1 MVELNYTV
9 WIQMANFLVLI
20 VILNFLLY
28 KPVLKI
34 IEKRNQKIEDS
45 KERVRSLD
53 ETIERKMAQYEEQIR
68 QARTAAATQR
78 DAIRDEGT
86 ERGKEIIDAV
96 REDISNH
103 LEKFKVQL
111 HKETDDARTSLR
123 EQTRMIARE
132 ISEKV
137 LGRGVQ

>member
-1 MVELNYTV
+1 M
-9 WIQMANFLVLI
+9 
-20 VILNFLLY
+20 
-28 KPVLKI
+28 KI
-34 IEKRNQKIEDS
+34 RKRG
-45 KERVRSLD
+45 VRSLD

-68 QARTAAATQR
+68 QARTEAAAQR

-111 HKETDDARTSLR
+111 HRETDDARTSLR